1 MEVKEELQ
9 LSDITVDI
17 CNRLKK
23 YKNNIKNDMVIGDT
37 YIISGIELVE
47 KIIREINPTTVSE
60 KIVSDLEF
68 MIRNYNKL
76 KEKKMQSFNNY
87 TLFGIQHAN
96 MLVALYVNEHLQK
109 TPEEVKIKTKK
120 LTI

>member
-9 LSDITVDI
+9 ISDITIDI
-17 CNRLKK
+17 CNRLKN

-109 TPEEVKIKTKK
+109 KQEEVKIKTKK

>member
-109 TPEEVKIKTKK
+109 TPEDVKIKTKK

>member
-9 LSDITVDI
+9 ISDITIDI
-17 CNRLKK
+17 CNRLKN

-60 KIVSDLEF
+60 RIVSDLEF

-109 TPEEVKIKTKK
+109 TQEEVKIKTKK

>member
-9 LSDITVDI
+9 ISDITIDI
-17 CNRLKK
+17 CNRLKN

-96 MLVALYVNEHLQK
+96 MLVALYTASELN
-109 TPEEVKIKTKK
+109 
-120 LTI
+120 

>member
-9 LSDITVDI
+9 LSDITIDI
-17 CNRLKK
+17 CNRLKN

-68 MIRNYNKL
+68 MIRNYIKL

-109 TPEEVKIKTKK
+109 TQEEVKIKTKK

>member
-1 MEVKEELQ
+1 MKVKEELQ
-9 LSDITVDI
+9 ISDITIGI
-17 CNRLKK
+17 CNRLKN

-96 MLVALYVNEHLQK
+96 MIVALYVNEHLQK
-109 TPEEVKIKTKK
+109 TQEEVKIKTKK

>member
-9 LSDITVDI
+9 LSDITIDI

-76 KEKKMQSFNNY
+76 KEKSFNNY

-109 TPEEVKIKTKK
+109 TQEEVKIRTKK

>member
-9 LSDITVDI
+9 LSDITIDI

-68 MIRNYNKL
+68 MIRNYSKL

-109 TPEEVKIKTKK
+109 TQEEVKIKTKK

>member
-9 LSDITVDI
+9 ISDITIDI
-17 CNRLKK
+17 CNRLKN

-109 TPEEVKIKTKK
+109 TQEEVKIKTKK